1 MSVKDTLGSAWN
13 FVATADRL
21 LKLEQKTNE
30 AIAGMQAQIVAVDKR
45 LTDLE
50 HRFDKLADN
59 CKAAARA
66 GAQEAMMGHVAE
78 TSRRIGVLEA
88 QADKPKRVAKRR
100 GGE

>member
-30 AIAGMQAQIVAVDKR
+30 TMAGIQAQLAVMDKR
-45 LTDLE
+45 LTGLE
-50 HRFDKLADN
+50 HRLDRLADE

-78 TSRRIGVLEA
+78 TSRRLGILEA
-88 QADKPKRVAKRR
+88 QADKPKRVTKRR
-100 GGE
+100 GSE